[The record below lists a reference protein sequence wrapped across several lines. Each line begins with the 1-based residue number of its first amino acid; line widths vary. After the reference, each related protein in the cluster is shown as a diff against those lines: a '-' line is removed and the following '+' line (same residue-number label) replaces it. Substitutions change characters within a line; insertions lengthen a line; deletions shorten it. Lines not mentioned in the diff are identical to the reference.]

1 MVKLSIMLA
10 LAMSPVL
17 AVGVQA
23 QEPASGLPD
32 GPAKGMVEGV
42 CTSCHQAS
50 EILRSSG
57 YTHAGWTKLTSTMVD
72 LSSSPAER
80 EQIIAY
86 LATHSRPTRC
96 GLPRPLLA
104 MCRSRSRN
112 GRCRRSAS
120 GRATRSRDRMAP
132 FGGPANGG
140 TSSDGSI
147 RRQAR

>member
-1 MVKLSIMLA
+1 MVKVSIMLA

-23 QEPASGLPD
+23 QEPTSGLPD

-72 LSSSPAER
+72 LSASPAER

-86 LATHSRPTRC
+86 LATHFPPNALRAPKAAPGDVQVTFKEWQVPTL
-96 GLPRPLLA
+96 GQ
-104 MCRSRSRN
+104 
-112 GRCRRSAS
+112 
-120 GRATRSRDRMAP
+120 RSRDP
-132 FGGPANGG
+132 VE
-140 TSSDGSI
+140 
-147 RRQAR
+147 